1 MSGKVK
7 CLVLDDEPLAR
18 ELIET
23 HIAEVKTLQHVA
35 SCDTAMKGFEVLK
48 SKKIDLMFL
57 DIQMPVLTGL
67 DFLRS
72 LHNPPKVIITTAFR
86 DYAING
92 YELDVVDY
100 LLKPI
105 TFQRFFKSIEKYN
118 QLTSPVLP
126 QIDTGSGSKAN
137 FIYLKSNKKNYKV
150 YTSDILFIESL
161 KDYITVHLTSGRLVI
176 KQPISEIQ
184 NLLSKEKFLRIH
196 RSYIINIEKI
206 SAFTA
211 TDIEITTKNLPV
223 GSSYR
228 QHVNNILNNKSA

>member
-1 MSGKVK
+1 MALGKTT

-18 ELIET
+18 ELLET

-48 SKKIDLMFL
+48 NKKIDLMFL

-67 DFLRS
+67 EFLRS

-118 QLTSPVLP
+118 Q
-126 QIDTGSGSKAN
+126 ISKALIIPSDSRSEAKPD

-150 YTSDILFIESL
+150 YTSEILYIESL
-161 KDYITVHLTSGRLVI
+161 K
-176 KQPISEIQ
+176 
-184 NLLSKEKFLRIH
+184 
-196 RSYIINIEKI
+196 
-206 SAFTA
+206 
-211 TDIEITTKNLPV
+211 
-223 GSSYR
+223 
-228 QHVNNILNNKSA
+228 